1 MNDIQHAGSGN
12 TANRL
17 RRFPW
22 YSTVGHAS
30 ARQARAAVFLPSL
43 SATHKGISISE
54 SHSVVSDSLRP
65 HRLHSPWSSPG
76 QIIGV
81 GSPSLL
87 QGIFPTRESN
97 PGLPQYGWSF
107 YQLSHKGSPRI
118 PEWVAYPPS
127 PGNLPDPRI
136 KLGSP
141 ALQVDSV
148 HRLQGNSPWHLE
160 HLTLGKTMLSFCLWI
175 QSM

>member
-22 YSTVGHAS
+22 YSTVRHAS

-87 QGIFPTRESN
+87 QGIFPTQGLN
-97 PGLPQYGWSF
+97 PGLPHCRRIL

-118 PEWVAYPPS
+118 PETQKDLC
-127 PGNLPDPRI
+127 NFT
-136 KLGSP
+136 
-141 ALQVDSV
+141 
-148 HRLQGNSPWHLE
+148 LE
-160 HLTLGKTMLSFCLWI
+160 EVSKRVSFCPNIVNMIGREMVTDSCW
-175 QSM
+175 QWAPGTSKTWVYFCVSS